1 MPRPSIKS
9 YNKPFSGGKSRSRG
23 RGWFERKIYVSSIG
37 RKVAPKHRK
46 VAINYYKSKGHYTP
60 VSAGQVR
67 SKMASRSKRSQLMD
81 RGKQSRRVGS
91 IGNPVDRSQWAKDPG
106 RMDLRGVDT
115 KVKPKY
121 RVPVKK
127 PTVKPKPK
135 EPVKKVV
142 KPMVKPKV
150 KPKYGWSAKGHTW
163 LYGDKKRG
171 YSMEHLD
178 NGKDKWE
185 THKWQDGEIVRSNT
199 FHTETEARGYIQDK
213 EAYYN
218 GLKKSQSQRKFE
230 MESDKIVEK
239 KRIKPK
245 KEVKKEPVK
254 PKEEPVEP
262 LVKTKLVI
270 EPETELSALKKQ
282 EMKYYREEVGAK
294 SDEAKMQ
301 AYEKRL
307 AISKKIKRLTTPPR
321 PKKPELE
328 PWQKQLN
335 HESKQISRIQKL
347 DDRIYKQ
354 TSMDAELQVVKKE
367 YDPKGDGGKDPV
379 LFERQVER
387 HRTKLK
393 DDISSLKQ
401 DKKVSIADNK
411 IKYAG
416 DYMTYSHGLTEE
428 EFKAIR

>member
-1 MPRPSIKS
+1 MARSSIKS

-46 VAINYYKSKGHYTP
+46 VAINYYKSTGHYTP

-67 SKMASRSKRSQLMD
+67 SKMAGRSKRSQLMD

-91 IGNPVDRSQWAKDPG
+91 IGNPIDRSQWAKDPG

-115 KVKPKY
+115 KVKPK
-121 RVPVKK
+121 P
-127 PTVKPKPK
+127 
-135 EPVKKVV
+135 
-142 KPMVKPKV
+142 
-150 KPKYGWSAKGHTW
+150 A
-163 LYGDKKRG
+163 
-171 YSMEHLD
+171 
-178 NGKDKWE
+178 
-185 THKWQDGEIVRSNT
+185 
-199 FHTETEARGYIQDK
+199 
-213 EAYYN
+213 
-218 GLKKSQSQRKFE
+218 
-230 MESDKIVEK
+230 
-239 KRIKPK
+239 IKPK

-262 LVKTKLVI
+262 VVKTKLVI

-282 EMKYYREEVGAK
+282 EMKYYREEVSAK

-307 AISKKIKRLTTPPR
+307 AINKKIKRLTTPPR

-335 HESKQISRIQKL
+335 HESKQITRIQKL

-387 HRTKLK
+387 HRAKLK

-428 EFKAIR
+428 EFKAIK